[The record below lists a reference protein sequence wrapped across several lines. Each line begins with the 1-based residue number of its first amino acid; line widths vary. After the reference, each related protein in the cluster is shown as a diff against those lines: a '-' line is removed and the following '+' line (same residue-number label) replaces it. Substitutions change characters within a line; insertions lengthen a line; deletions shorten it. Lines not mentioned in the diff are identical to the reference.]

1 MAPPLLT
8 LRNAAVGLGREALF
22 RELSVLLA
30 KGERVSLV
38 GRNGSGKSTLLKA
51 MAGLVEL
58 DAGER
63 FLAPGTSVAY
73 LPQEPDLPPER
84 QAVDFVLE
92 GLPGDEEPDS
102 SRHRGEAMLERFGI
116 EPSRAL
122 ATVSGGEARRIDLAR
137 VLVGRP
143 QILLLDEPTNH
154 LDIAA
159 IEQLESDLESF
170 AGALVMVSHD
180 RAFLR
185 RLSGTTWW
193 LDRAR
198 LRVLERGFAAFDGWS
213 EEVLAAE
220 EAELARLDKTI
231 AQETEWSHR
240 GITARRRRNE
250 GRLRRLGALREE
262 RARRRAQNGSVRLE
276 VADAPRSGQLV
287 IEALHLGKDVGAR
300 TLIDDFSTR
309 ILRGD
314 RIGIVGPNGAGKT
327 TLLRLLTG
335 ELPSDRGR
343 VRQGTNLQIA
353 RLDQR
358 RDSLDP
364 DATPW
369 QTLCP
374 DGGDEVLVHGRWRH
388 VIGYLRDFLFRPE
401 QARTPV
407 RALSGGER
415 NRLLLAKQLAAPCN
429 LMVLDEPTND
439 LDMDTLDLLQEVLA
453 DFAGTILLVSH
464 DRDFLDRIVTSVV
477 AFEGGGRLQEYA
489 GGYSDML
496 RQRPARAEPAGEP
509 RAGSPKKK
517 PRVAPAGAPKR
528 PQREL
533 ERILARIETLEAGIA
548 ALEASLADPDLF
560 LNQPE
565 AFRSKTEQ
573 LEAQR
578 TELGVAERRW
588 IELEEL
594 LDAGR

>member
-1 MAPPLLT
+1 M
-8 LRNAAVGLGREALF
+8 
-22 RELSVLLA
+22 
-30 KGERVSLV
+30 
-38 GRNGSGKSTLLKA
+38 
-51 MAGLVEL
+51 
-58 DAGER
+58 
-63 FLAPGTSVAY
+63 
-73 LPQEPDLPPER
+73 
-84 QAVDFVLE
+84 
-92 GLPGDEEPDS
+92 
-102 SRHRGEAMLERFGI
+102 
-116 EPSRAL
+116 
-122 ATVSGGEARRIDLAR
+122 
-137 VLVGRP
+137 
-143 QILLLDEPTNH
+143 
-154 LDIAA
+154 
-159 IEQLESDLESF
+159 
-170 AGALVMVSHD
+170 
-180 RAFLR
+180 
-185 RLSGTTWW
+185 
-193 LDRAR
+193 
-198 LRVLERGFAAFDGWS
+198 
-213 EEVLAAE
+213 
-220 EAELARLDKTI
+220 
-231 AQETEWSHR
+231 
-240 GITARRRRNE
+240 
-250 GRLRRLGALREE
+250 
-262 RARRRAQNGSVRLE
+262 
-276 VADAPRSGQLV
+276 
-287 IEALHLGKDVGAR
+287 IEALGISKR
-300 TLIDDFSTR
+300 F
-309 ILRGD
+309 GD
-314 RIGIVGPNGAGKT
+314 RVGIVGPNGVGKT

-335 ELPSDRGR
+335 ELPPDRGR
-343 VRQGTNLQIA
+343 VRLGTSLQIA

-388 VIGYLRDFLFRPE
+388 VIGYLRDYLFRPE

-439 LDMDTLDLLQEVLA
+439 LDMDTLDLLQGVLA

-496 RQRPARAEPAGEP
+496 RQRPGRPEQVAHP
-509 RAGSPKKK
+509 RAGSPQKK
-517 PRVAPAGAPKR
+517 PRVTPSGAPKR

-533 ERILARIETLEAGIA
+533 ERILARIETLETEIA
-548 ALEASLADPDLF
+548 TLEASLADPDLF
-560 LNQPE
+560 LKEPD

>member
-22 RELSVLLA
+22 CDLAVTLA
-30 KGERVSLV
+30 KGDRISLV

-63 FLAPGTSVAY
+63 ILASGASVAY
-73 LPQEPDLPPER
+73 LPQEPALPPER
-84 QAVDFVLE
+84 RAVDFVLE
-92 GLPGDEEPDS
+92 GLRADEEPDV

-116 EPSRAL
+116 EPSRPL

-137 VLVGRP
+137 VLIGRP
-143 QILLLDEPTNH
+143 EILLLDEPTNH

-159 IEQLESDLESF
+159 IERLEGDLDGF

-180 RAFLR
+180 RAFLN

-198 LRVLERGFAAFDGWS
+198 LRVLERGFAAFDAWS

-220 EAELARLDKTI
+220 EADLARLDKTI

-250 GRLRRLGALREE
+250 GRLRRLRTLREE
-262 RARRRAQNGSVRLE
+262 RARRQAQDGSVRLAL
-276 VADAPRSGQLV
+276 ADASKSSRLV
-287 IEALHLGKDVGAR
+287 VEAEHVVKDIGER
-300 TLIDDFSTR
+300 TLIDDFSIR

-327 TLLRLLTG
+327 TLLRLLSG
-335 ELPSDRGR
+335 DLPPDRGR

-353 RLDQR
+353 QIDQR

-374 DGGDEVLVHGRWRH
+374 DGGDQVLVNGRWRH
-388 VIGYLRDFLFRPE
+388 VIGYLRDFLFQPE

-415 NRLLLAKQLAAPCN
+415 NRLLLAKQIAAPCN

-439 LDMDTLDLLQEVLA
+439 LDTDTLDLLQEVLA

-464 DRDFLDRIVTSVV
+464 DRDFLDRVVTSVV

-489 GGYSDML
+489 GGYGDML
-496 RQRPARAEPAGEP
+496 RQRRVGPEPAVSRKGGGP
-509 RAGSPKKK
+509 QKK
-517 PRVAPAGAPKR
+517 PQAASAGMPKR
-528 PQREL
+528 PEREL
-533 ERILARIETLEAGIA
+533 ERTLARIETLEAGIA

-560 LNQPE
+560 LKRPE
-565 AFRSKTEQ
+565 AFRSRTEQ
-573 LEAQR
+573 LEAR
-578 TELGVAERRW
+578 RIELGGAEQRW
-588 IELEEL
+588 LELEQL
-594 LDAGR
+594 LEARC

>member
-8 LRNAAVGLGREALF
+8 LRNASVGLGREALF
-22 RELSVLLA
+22 SGLSVAL
-30 KGERVSLV
+30 GRGDRISLV
-38 GRNGSGKSTLLKA
+38 GRNGSGKSTLLKT
-51 MAGLVEL
+51 MAGLVDL

-63 FLAPGTSVAY
+63 FLASGTSVAY
-73 LPQEPDLPPER
+73 LPQEPALPPER
-84 QAVDFVLE
+84 RALDFVLD
-92 GLPGDEEPDS
+92 GLPADEEPEG
-102 SRHRGEAMLERFGI
+102 SRHRGKAMLERFGI
-116 EPSRAL
+116 EPSQPL

-137 VLVGRP
+137 VLIGRP
-143 QILLLDEPTNH
+143 GILLLDEPTNH

-159 IEQLESDLESF
+159 IEQLETDLEGF

-180 RAFLR
+180 RAFLN

-198 LRVLERGFAAFDGWS
+198 LRVLERGFAAFEAWS

-220 EAELARLDKTI
+220 EAELARLDRTI
-231 AQETEWSHR
+231 AQETEWSHK

-250 GRLRRLGALREE
+250 GRLRRLWTLREE
-262 RARRRAQNGSVRLE
+262 RARRQAPDGSVRLA
-276 VADAPRSGQLV
+276 VFDAKRSGQLV
-287 IEALHLGKDVGAR
+287 IEAEHLGKDIGER
-300 TLIDDFSTR
+300 TLIADFSTR

-335 ELPSDRGR
+335 DLAPDRGR
-343 VRQGTNLQIA
+343 VRLGTNLQIA
-353 RLDQR
+353 RIDQR
-358 RDSLDP
+358 RESLDP

-374 DGGDEVLVHGRWRH
+374 EGGDEVLVHGRWRH
-388 VIGYLRDFLFRPE
+388 VIGYLQDFLFRPE

-415 NRLLLAKQLAAPCN
+415 NRLLLARQLAAPCN

-439 LDMDTLDLLQEVLA
+439 LDMDTLDLLHEVLA
-453 DFAGTILLVSH
+453 DFAGTVLLVSH
-464 DRDFLDRIVTSVV
+464 DRDFLDRIVTSTV

-496 RQRPARAEPAGEP
+496 RQRPAHPDRPTG
-509 RAGSPKKK
+509 RRGSSPQGKVQEV
-517 PRVAPAGAPKR
+517 PSARPKR
-528 PQREL
+528 PEREL
-533 ERILARIETLEAGIA
+533 ERTLARIEALEAGIA

-560 LNQPE
+560 LRQPD
-565 AFRSKTEQ
+565 AFRTKTEQ

-578 TELGVAERRW
+578 IELGAAEQRW
-588 IELEEL
+588 IELEHL

>member
-22 RELSVLLA
+22 SELAVTLA
-30 KGERVSLV
+30 KGDRISLV

-63 FLAPGTSVAY
+63 ILASGASVAY
-73 LPQEPDLPPER
+73 LPQEPVLPPEWR
-84 QAVDFVLE
+84 AVEFVLE
-92 GLPGDEEPDS
+92 GLRADEEPDV

-116 EPSRAL
+116 EPSRPL

-137 VLVGRP
+137 VLIGRP
-143 QILLLDEPTNH
+143 EILLLDEPTNH

-159 IEQLESDLESF
+159 IEQLESDLDGF

-198 LRVLERGFAAFDGWS
+198 LRVLERGFAAFEAWS
-213 EEVLAAE
+213 EEVLAVE

-250 GRLRRLGALREE
+250 GRLRRLRTLREE
-262 RARRRAQNGSVRLE
+262 RARRQAQDGSVRLAL
-276 VADAPRSGQLV
+276 ADAPKSGQLV
-287 IEALHLGKDVGAR
+287 IEAEHLGKDIGER
-300 TLIDDFSTR
+300 TLIDDFSIR

-327 TLLRLLTG
+327 TLLRLLSG
-335 ELPSDRGR
+335 DLPPDRGR

-353 RLDQR
+353 QIDQR

-369 QTLCP
+369 ETLCP
-374 DGGDEVLVHGRWRH
+374 DNGDQVLVSNRWRH

-415 NRLLLAKQLAAPCN
+415 NRLLLAQQLAVPCN

-439 LDMDTLDLLQEVLA
+439 LDTDTLDLLQEVLA

-496 RQRPARAEPAGEP
+496 RQRRARPAATVGPKSAGP
-509 RAGSPKKK
+509 QKK
-517 PRVAPAGAPKR
+517 PQPAPAGGPKR
-528 PQREL
+528 PEREL
-533 ERILARIETLEAGIA
+533 ERTLARIETLEAGIA
-548 ALEASLADPDLF
+548 ALEAGLADPDLF
-560 LNQPE
+560 LKHPE

-573 LEAQR
+573 LAAR
-578 TELGVAERRW
+578 RIELGAAEQRW
-588 IELEEL
+588 LELEQL